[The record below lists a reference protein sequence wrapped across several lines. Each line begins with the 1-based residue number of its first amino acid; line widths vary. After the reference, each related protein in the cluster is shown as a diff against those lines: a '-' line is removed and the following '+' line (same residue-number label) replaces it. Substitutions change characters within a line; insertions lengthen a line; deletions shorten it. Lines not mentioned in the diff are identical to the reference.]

1 MSCMDRTNCEV
12 SSLSDDQ
19 LSADSA
25 EESDGT
31 NRFIDDDQKSS
42 SINDVAWQKNC
53 KAGLSRKFSGKKE
66 RPSSIFEK
74 RPSSF
79 KKNKKAAKELLKSL
93 SQMNIKTTLSVDN
106 KSTNVVDSVFGDNTG
121 DNLPEIW
128 RTQTIDTPREDNV
141 VYCV

>member
-1 MSCMDRTNCEV
+1 MDRTNCEV

-93 SQMNIKTTLSVDN
+93 SQMQGCCVKNACVN
-106 KSTNVVDSVFGDNTG
+106 ASVFLG
-121 DNLPEIW
+121 LFAL
-128 RTQTIDTPREDNV
+128 
-141 VYCV
+141 CVELFFSGE